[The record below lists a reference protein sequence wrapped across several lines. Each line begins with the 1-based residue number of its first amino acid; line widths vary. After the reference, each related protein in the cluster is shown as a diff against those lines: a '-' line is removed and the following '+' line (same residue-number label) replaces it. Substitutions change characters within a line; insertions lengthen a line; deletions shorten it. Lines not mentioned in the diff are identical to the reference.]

1 MPSEA
6 TPSVG
11 EGDEFPLAKVII
23 EVCAVIIVVLV
34 IVTMKVVNDVSPD
47 AASDGKMGCGV
58 TVVVLV
64 TVTCMVLDPVDGDSD
79 DGITAG
85 ALGVTGEPETGML
98 GGVDPTD

>member
-1 MPSEA
+1 
-6 TPSVG
+6 
-11 EGDEFPLAKVII
+11 
-23 EVCAVIIVVLV
+23 
-34 IVTMKVVNDVSPD
+34 
-47 AASDGKMGCGV
+47 MGCGV

-79 DGITAG
+79 DSITAG